1 MDIGSAFCFT
11 PSSFYTILV
20 LVAIIFVSF
29 IFQFMNERDHY
40 KKLYT
45 DLVKNNYDGSPSMNQ
60 QSKDLD
66 ALINPLSA
74 PLRRNTMLQEPSM
87 VQVND
92 RSINVPTQGEY
103 SSWHQVGIL
112 RQKVVTDPE
121 QMMPLIGR
129 RIDRNRWEYY
139 TTNHLNTS
147 LKIPID
153 QSNEFYDGDEL
164 EIPGYTGTFVIEI
177 YDYDKPRYLPVV

>member
-1 MDIGSAFCFT
+1 MNASDAFCFT

-29 IFQFMNERDHY
+29 IFQFISERDYY
-40 KKLYT
+40 KQKYYEAAGI
-45 DLVKNNYDGSPSMNQ
+45 KQ
-60 QSKDLD
+60 QQPVPQQRNDDLD

-74 PLRRNTMLQEPSM
+74 PLRKNTMLQQPSM

-103 SSWHQVGIL
+103 STWHQVGIL

-147 LKIPID
+147 LKIPLD

-164 EIPGYTGTFVIEI
+164 EIPGYTGMFVIEI
-177 YDYDKPRYLPVV
+177 YDYDKPRYIPLV

>member
-1 MDIGSAFCFT
+1 MDTSGAFCFA

-40 KKLYT
+40 KKLYQEAT
-45 DLVKNNYDGSPSMNQ
+45 GIKEPPLQRERN
-60 QSKDLD
+60 KDLD

-74 PLRRNTMLQEPSM
+74 PLRKNVLLQDPVHS
-87 VQVND
+87 VSYD
-92 RSINVPTQGEY
+92 RSINIPTQGDY
-103 SSWHQVGIL
+103 STWHQVGIL
-112 RQKVVTDPE
+112 RQKVVTDSE

-129 RIDRNRWEYY
+129 RIDRHRWEYY

-147 LKIPID
+147 LKIPLT
-153 QSNEFYDGDEL
+153 QSNEFNDGDEL
-164 EIPGYTGTFVIEI
+164 EIPGYTGLFVVEI
-177 YDYDKPRYLPVV
+177 YDYDKPRYIPFV